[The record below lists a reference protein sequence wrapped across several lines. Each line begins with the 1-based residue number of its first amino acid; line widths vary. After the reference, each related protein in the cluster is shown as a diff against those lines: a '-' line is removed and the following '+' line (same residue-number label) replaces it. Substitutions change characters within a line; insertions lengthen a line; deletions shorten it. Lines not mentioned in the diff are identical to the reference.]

1 MGLSSRVAGRQTL
14 VYTSPFEHMKPTL
27 RGAKVNGAGPAVD
40 PISLYDCSGGA
51 KKPDRSP

>member
-27 RGAKVNGAGPAVD
+27 RGAKVNGAGSAVD